1 MPTVCAVYG
10 CTNKT
15 TNKNVSFYRFPPKK
29 KKLDL
34 ENKQVDAM
42 RICSSHFKNG
52 KPACYTNNK
61 HPDWC
66 PSINMGYNTNK
77 GAATTPDINRYHRA
91 TKRMALTPTI
101 LFPNDLEDNTVVTV
115 SNLSDVENMDIS
127 METGTSTSTTM
138 TMANIQTLEQEVVTK
153 DFVIN
158 KLTSEVNYLNL
169 SEETF
174 NGRPKMLAFYT
185 GLESMDL
192 FLLILE
198 EIKPALTSSNQR
210 LTEFQKL
217 LLCLMKLRLNM
228 PFVDLGYRFNIT
240 CGTASIIFRKVIFL
254 LEHAF
259 KKLIY
264 WPDREALR
272 YLMPRSFFNAFGN
285 SVAVIID
292 CFEIEIEKP
301 SNFRAKAQTWS
312 SYKNKNTVKYL
323 IAITPQVVVSFIS
336 EGWGGRVSDKHIT
349 ENCMFLKNLLPGDVV
364 LADRGFT
371 VSESIGFHF
380 ATLKTPAF
388 TRGLP
393 QLHPCSIE
401 ETRKIA
407 SVRIHVERI
416 IGLTRSK
423 YKILNGPVQIT
434 TLKHQDDNSC
444 LLDSIVTVCCALI
457 NMCSS
462 IVPLD

>member
-1 MPTVCAVYG
+1 M
-10 CTNKT
+10 
-15 TNKNVSFYRFPPKK
+15 
-29 KKLDL
+29 
-34 ENKQVDAM
+34 
-42 RICSSHFKNG
+42 
-52 KPACYTNNK
+52 
-61 HPDWC
+61 
-66 PSINMGYNTNK
+66 
-77 GAATTPDINRYHRA
+77 
-91 TKRMALTPTI
+91 
-101 LFPNDLEDNTVVTV
+101 
-115 SNLSDVENMDIS
+115 DVS
-127 METGTSTSTTM
+127 METGTSTSTTI
-138 TMANIQTLEQEVVTK
+138 TMADIQTLEQEVIRK
-153 DFVIN
+153 DFLIN

-240 CGTASIIFRKVIFL
+240 CGSASIIFCKVIFL

-292 CFEIEIEKP
+292 CFEIGIEKP
-301 SNFRAKAQTWS
+301 SNLRAKAQTWS

-323 IAITPQVVVSFIS
+323 IAITPQGVVSFIS

-388 TRGLP
+388 TKGLP

-423 YKILNGPVQIT
+423 YKILNGPVKIT

>member
-1 MPTVCAVYG
+1 
-10 CTNKT
+10 
-15 TNKNVSFYRFPPKK
+15 
-29 KKLDL
+29 
-34 ENKQVDAM
+34 
-42 RICSSHFKNG
+42 
-52 KPACYTNNK
+52 
-61 HPDWC
+61 
-66 PSINMGYNTNK
+66 
-77 GAATTPDINRYHRA
+77 
-91 TKRMALTPTI
+91 
-101 LFPNDLEDNTVVTV
+101 
-115 SNLSDVENMDIS
+115 
-127 METGTSTSTTM
+127 
-138 TMANIQTLEQEVVTK
+138 
-153 DFVIN
+153 
-158 KLTSEVNYLNL
+158 
-169 SEETF
+169 
-174 NGRPKMLAFYT
+174 
-185 GLESMDL
+185 
-192 FLLILE
+192 
-198 EIKPALTSSNQR
+198 
-210 LTEFQKL
+210 
-217 LLCLMKLRLNM
+217 MKLRLNM
-228 PFVDLGYRFNIT
+228 PFVNLGYRFNIT
-240 CGTASIIFRKVIFL
+240 CGSASIIFRKVIFL

-264 WPDREALR
+264 WPDKEALR
-272 YLMPRSFFNAFGN
+272 YLMPHSFFNAFGN

-292 CFEIEIEKP
+292 CFEIGIEKP
-301 SNFRAKAQTWS
+301 SNLRAKAQTWS

-323 IAITPQVVVSFIS
+323 IAITPQGVVSFIS